1 MGTSTAPWMT
11 TLMEDMEVSEVGAFM
26 EYLEV
31 LVALEDLEVV

>member
-11 TLMEDMEVSEVGAFM
+11 TLTMEDMEVSEVVAFM

-31 LVALEDLEVV
+31 LVALEVV